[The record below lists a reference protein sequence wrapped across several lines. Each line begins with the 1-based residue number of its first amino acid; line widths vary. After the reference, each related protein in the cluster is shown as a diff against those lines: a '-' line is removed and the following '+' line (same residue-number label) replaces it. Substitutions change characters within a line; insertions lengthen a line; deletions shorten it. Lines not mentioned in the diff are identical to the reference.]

1 MRPLKT
7 TCALLL
13 LLAAWPVLAQEGD
26 PLKSPACGAALAR
39 LQSARAA
46 SSAPAA
52 VEALRSE
59 AASTCLG
66 MGSAPS
72 RPSRAIQ
79 APIVV
84 PPPRF
89 EVAPA
94 LPALAA
100 PSLPPPPLA
109 IDRPPTPA
117 ICDAG
122 GCWTND
128 GSHLRQVPPN
138 LIGPRGLCTQ
148 QGGQLYCP

>member
-1 MRPLKT
+1 MHILT
-7 TCALLL
+7 TACALL
-13 LLAAWPVLAQEGD
+13 LLAAWPAHAQDGD
-26 PLKSPACGAALAR
+26 PLKSPACGAALER

-59 AASTCLG
+59 AANTCLG

-72 RPSRAIQ
+72 RPSRTIQ

-84 PPPRF
+84 PPPRIDLLPTVPR
-89 EVAPA
+89 VAV
-94 LPALAA
+94 
-100 PSLPPPPLA
+100 PSAPPPPLA
-109 IDRPPTPA
+109 IERPPTPA
-117 ICDAG
+117 TCDAG

-128 GSHLRQVPPN
+128 GTHMRQVPPN

-148 QGGQLYCP
+148 QGGVLYCP